1 MLYSL
6 LLDNTA
12 VKRKARA
19 RGSIVGGSALVSHSK
34 LQKKGKQKTQLLYSK
49 KAKEKK
55 EN

>member
-34 LQKKGKQKTQLLYSK
+34 LQKKENRRQLLYSK